1 MCVRVDMGCHEEP
14 ILYISVM
21 KLFDHI
27 SLIKEP
33 SRIRKEAL
41 EKISK
46 YTAELRK
53 KYNVKI
59 FLK

>member
-1 MCVRVDMGCHEEP
+1 MGCHEEP